1 MDYHISGPSQ
11 SQQKEAAAETAQQPF
26 FGSRGAPGLVNS
38 LPLQPDAT
46 DNGTR
51 PFLAGDV
58 RQAITAEPEPGQF
71 QISPEV
77 MAQIQRQSVLVPPQQ
92 PTQKQIQIRTQTHQQ
107 QTTQGAN
114 TQPVAQNVRNGDPF
128 YNTSSGPLPQKQ
140 PRQDATDPLT
150 TGSMRP
156 GPGGGQRGGIYD
168 MLNGYKQMILE
179 DQPNKDLVLGG
190 YYEKN
195 RRGRLSPLPSAVI
208 SSANY
213 APDAQAVEENKTSE
227 DPSQIYYT
235 ISEDVIGASMRDKL
249 SALET
254 KSDLPQPATATG
266 SPQPAKRDLK
276 PALMQQN
283 TAYYQ
288 RAFRGINGNPVGQ
301 AYARGQVSTMPLP
314 GPQSWLPLV
323 IGPQSGQQL
332 RQLERPCTGNED
344 VQERQRKTA
353 REHHCRS
360 PANFSKSN
368 SELDEPQM
376 VSDRSVTPT
385 PKIPF
390 LAGTGAFHGHSTGEY
405 ESTERGFAQKQDSSS
420 APSFDSNLLQQM
432 MQRIQ
437 ELEAENANLRGDSSD
452 NSAINVQ
459 VFHCLGGSGDE
470 NDETAYLSEP
480 DWEIHG
486 EDVVLR
492 GRFPVSD
499 PQGYVEK
506 GNTAF
511 IIYKHYTKEHQRSA
525 IDEAVRAK
533 KPLPNPEP
541 ASQDVMLISCEMIKA
556 VKAFF
561 AQYPTFRTEFPE
573 VDEMERIKAPYI
585 WWYHCRKSH
594 NIQSLP
600 RRQAQLVVTLTN
612 WIEANYASLYDQIND
627 QFRRGKVSNASME
640 YLVRPGHVLISQSDG
655 VPLGHL
661 ATTRPYL
668 IEKSK
673 HSRSAGNVQHE
684 SKHQSSWGV
693 HSRSYTYAGDFL
705 RADAEITLNLET
717 ETEDGE
723 VDVASLGVVPLE
735 YASNEVQARLMCR
748 GKIFWKCRNKQLVS
762 YEGNSTNGEQAGQR
776 FMIDFN
782 TYKELHPFNSYSS
795 KFTSASEN
803 GTNLPTDGS
812 EPKAPEIY
820 LFPTRVPGFDLR
832 RKKWIDLEVDQI
844 RDVTWNEQAF
854 RSLVADE
861 DMKEIIL
868 ALVTNQ
874 LAAETATDLIDNK
887 GNGLIMLL
895 HGSPGTGKTFTA
907 ESVAEIA
914 KKPLFPVTCGDIGT
928 EPEAVEK
935 YLGSVFR
942 LGKIWDC
949 VVLLDEAE
957 VFLEQRTL
965 QDLKRNALVSV
976 FLRALEYYEGILILT
991 TNRVGTFDEAFKS
1004 RIQLALRYEK
1014 LKDYQR
1020 KQIWRNFIDR
1030 LRALGEHD
1038 MIDFDDILLHTD
1050 ELAGYPMNGRQIRN
1064 SITTGRQLAKFMK
1077 KKMTFTHLKRAITVA
1092 EKFDSYLASVREA
1105 DVEECGRRG
1114 VDGRYSD
1121 EYFARSDQTR

>member
-1 MDYHISGPSQ
+1 MMDYHISGPWQ
-11 SQQKEAAAETAQQPF
+11 SQQKAAAAAETAAQQPF
-26 FGSRGAPGLVNS
+26 FGGRAAPGLVNS
-38 LPLQPDAT
+38 LSSQPDAT
-46 DNGTR
+46 DNGTW
-51 PFLAGDV
+51 PFLARDV
-58 RQAITAEPEPGQF
+58 RQTITAEPEQGQF
-71 QISPEV
+71 QTYPEV

-92 PTQKQIQIRTQTHQQ
+92 PTQKQIQIRTQTYQQ
-107 QTTQGAN
+107 QTAQGPD

-128 YNTSSGPLPQKQ
+128 YNTSSGPLSQEQ
-140 PRQDATDPLT
+140 PRQDG
-150 TGSMRP
+150 TGPSTPGGMRP
-156 GPGGGQRGGIYD
+156 GPGSGQGGGSNRLQD
-168 MLNGYKQMILE
+168 SQTQLILLE
-179 DQPNKDLVLGG
+179 QQNKERWLMQERQEELG
-190 YYEKN
+190 EH
-195 RRGRLSPLPSAVI
+195 V
-208 SSANY
+208 
-213 APDAQAVEENKTSE
+213 PDEQAVDEKKTSE
-227 DPSQIYYT
+227 EVPQIDYT
-235 ISEDVIGASMRDKL
+235 ISENVIGASMRTKL

-254 KSDLPQPATATG
+254 KSDVSQPATVIG
-266 SPQPAKRDLK
+266 SPQPANRDRK
-276 PALMQQN
+276 PASMQQK
-283 TAYYQ
+283 TTYQ
-288 RAFRGINGNPVGQ
+288 QPFRSTNRNPVGQ
-301 AYARGQVSTMPLP
+301 AYARDQASIMPLP
-314 GPQSWLPLV
+314 RPSSMQPGM

-332 RQLERPCTGNED
+332 RELKRPCTGSED

-353 REHHCRS
+353 REHRRRS
-360 PANFSKSN
+360 PGDFSKSN
-368 SELDEPQM
+368 PELDEPQM
-376 VSDRSVTPT
+376 ESDRSVTPT
-385 PKIPF
+385 LKISSPG
-390 LAGTGAFHGHSTGEY
+390 GTGAIHSGSAGEY
-405 ESTERGFAQKQDSSS
+405 ESIERGFAQNQDSSS
-420 APSFDSNLLQQM
+420 APSFDFNPLQQM
-432 MQRIQ
+432 MRRIQ
-437 ELEAENANLRGDSSD
+437 ELEAENGKLRGDSSD
-452 NSAINVQ
+452 TSAINVQ
-459 VFHCLGGSGDE
+459 VFHCLVDGSDDQNGE
-470 NDETAYLSEP
+470 IAYLSEP
-480 DWEIHG
+480 VWEIHG
-486 EDVVLR
+486 EDVILR
-492 GRFPVSD
+492 GRFPLSD
-499 PQGYVEK
+499 PEGYAKK

-511 IIYKHYTKEHQRSA
+511 TIYKRYTEEHQRSA
-525 IDEAVRAK
+525 VNEAVKAK
-533 KPLPNPEP
+533 KPLLNPEP
-541 ASQDVMLISCEMIKA
+541 VSQDVLLISDEMIKA

-573 VDEMERIKAPYI
+573 VDETRRISAPYI

-612 WIEANYASLYDQIND
+612 WIEVNYASLYDQIND
-627 QFRRGKVSNASME
+627 QFRRGKVSNASVE
-640 YLVRPGHVLISQSDG
+640 YLVRPGHVLISHSDG

-661 ATTRPYL
+661 ATTRLYPIVEFKYSWPAGN
-668 IEKSK
+668 EQQKSK
-673 HSRSAGNVQHE
+673 HSW
-684 SKHQSSWGV
+684 SWGI

-705 RADAEITLNLET
+705 RADKEITVSFET

-723 VDVASLGVVPLE
+723 VDIASLDVVPLE

-748 GKIFWKCRNKQLVS
+748 GKTFWKCRNKQLVS
-762 YEGNSTNGEQAGQR
+762 YERNSTKGEQAIHDRLQH
-776 FMIDFN
+776 IQ
-782 TYKELHPFNSYSS
+782 ELHPQNQYSNIPA
-795 KFTSASEN
+795 SASEN

-832 RKKWIDLEVDQI
+832 RKKWVDLEVDRI

-854 RSLVADE
+854 SSLVADE
-861 DMKEIIL
+861 DMKELIL

-874 LAAETATDLIDNK
+874 LAAESGTDLIDNK

-935 YLGSVFR
+935 YLGSVFH

-1038 MIDFDDILLHTD
+1038 SIDFDDILLHID
-1050 ELAGYPMNGRQIRN
+1050 ELARCPMNGRQIRN

-1092 EKFDSYLASVREA
+1092 EKFDRYLASVREA
-1105 DVEECGRRG
+1105 DLEECGGRE